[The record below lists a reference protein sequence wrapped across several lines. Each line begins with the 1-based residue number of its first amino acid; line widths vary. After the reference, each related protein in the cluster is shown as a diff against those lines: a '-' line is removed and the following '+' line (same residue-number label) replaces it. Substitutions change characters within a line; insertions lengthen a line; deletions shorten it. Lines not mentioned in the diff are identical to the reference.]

1 MYKSEPPGGR
11 ETERDSVSARAGW
24 RRERMSGDG
33 TAGTPT
39 LCSLR
44 DVLVNVK
51 RQDTSEAQLVPLS
64 EAERL
69 NFKLTS
75 CNLYL

>member
-1 MYKSEPPGGR
+1 
-11 ETERDSVSARAGW
+11 
-24 RRERMSGDG
+24 MSGDG
-33 TAGTPT
+33 TAGTLT
-39 LCSLR
+39 KL
-44 DVLVNVK
+44 LVNVK

>member
-11 ETERDSVSARAGW
+11 ETERDSVGARAGW

-33 TAGTPT
+33 SPGTLT
-39 LCSLR
+39 KL
-44 DVLVNVK
+44 LVNVK